1 MIKVKRE
8 MIETNVGRSFESQVK
23 KIERLLDDG
32 YIIDIPEQY
41 KKKKGKKT
49 AVSSDK

>member
-1 MIKVKRE
+1 MMKAKRE

-41 KKKKGKKT
+41 RIKKGKK
-49 AVSSDK
+49 AASSDR